1 MVEYVAA
8 AEFLRMRKSAS
19 RINDTSNMKK
29 RILSLLSVLGLLAAP
44 VTAEAQDATP
54 GSIVYNGNMF
64 TPGANAPEY
73 KRVANERFGTQWYVD
88 LVYGYWA
95 LDNAMDGYNENE
107 HIAIMY
113 AILNQRLIE
122 DNVNGGTW
130 LRIDV
135 AGSWGLNNESDDPST
150 FYANA
155 MGMCSGLHTDVLD
168 AHDAALLEVSVKH
181 FFAGRRGMIAAG
193 MIKLNNYFDRVGH
206 ARFTNDNFESSGV
219 LPLPYNNLAVVM
231 QYELDS
237 RNWVTAAVT
246 RMGTRWGMNPFN
258 PDHANGWAVV
268 GEYGHIFA
276 DGQGRVRVSP
286 FFCSQDGVGQDGALH
301 DRNAVGIFGSVEY
314 QVCDAAKVYA
324 RAGWASGDY
333 QRCTAEFSAGATLR
347 LCPSRPNDYLGIGY
361 GMFKGADTGTSPLVN
376 EFEKILELMYSVQ
389 INDYMYS
396 SIYYHMIM
404 DAAYRDKD
412 FASAAGVQVGINF

>member
-1 MVEYVAA
+1 
-8 AEFLRMRKSAS
+8 MRYD
-19 RINDTSNMKK
+19 RIQARMKK
-29 RILSLLSVLGLLAAP
+29 QLFSLLAMAGLLAAP
-44 VTAEAQDATP
+44 MSAVADEPAP
-54 GSIVYNGNMF
+54 GSVVYNGNTF
-64 TPGANAPEY
+64 DPGPNGPEY
-73 KRVANERFGTQWYVD
+73 KKAANAKYGTQWIVD

-107 HIAIMY
+107 HIAILY
-113 AILNQRLIE
+113 TILNQRLIE
-122 DNVNGGTW
+122 DAYNGGTW
-130 LRIDV
+130 LRVDL
-135 AGSWGLNNESDDPST
+135 AGSWGLNNDSDDPST

-181 FFAGRRGMIAAG
+181 FFAGKRGMVAAG

-219 LPLPYNNLAVVM
+219 LPLPYNNLAIVG
-231 QYELDS
+231 QYELDN
-237 RNWVTAAVT
+237 RNWVSAAVT

-258 PDHANGWAVV
+258 PDHANGWAMV
-268 GEYGHIFA
+268 GEYGHIFGY
-276 DGQGRVRVSP
+276 DGRGKVRVSP
-286 FFCSQDGVGQDGALH
+286 FFCTQDAPDAGGRMH

-314 QVCDAAKVYA
+314 QVCDAAKVYG

-333 QRCTAEFSAGATLR
+333 QRCTAELSAGATIN

-361 GMFKGADTGTSPLVN
+361 GMFKGADGAANPLVN
-376 EFEKILELMYSVQ
+376 EFEKILELMYRVQ
-389 INDYMYS
+389 VNDYVYTS
-396 SIYYHMIM
+396 VYYHMIM